1 MRLKSIIT
9 VIALILIM
17 FMSAIESSIISLALP
32 TIKQDLN
39 AGNLISLIFTAYFI
53 ALVIANPIVGE
64 LLSRFKIIYVAIAGL
79 LLFSIGSFM
88 CGLSTNFTMLIISRV
103 IQGFGSG
110 VLMSLSQIVPKLAF
124 EIPLRY
130 KIMGIVGSVWGI
142 SSIIGPLLGGGILE
156 FATWHWL
163 FYINIPIAIIA
174 IILVIWTFHFPE
186 EETVAK
192 SKFDTKG
199 LTLFYV
205 FIGLI
210 MFALLN
216 QQLLLLNFLSFILA
230 IVVAMCLFKVEKH
243 VSSPFLPVVEFNRS
257 ITLVFITDLLTAICL
272 MGFNLYIPVYL
283 QEQLG
288 LSPLQSGLVIFP
300 LSVAWITLNFNLH
313 LSVAWITLNFNL
325 HRIEAK
331 LSRKVIYLL
340 SFTLLLVSSII
351 ISFGI
356 KLPVLI
362 AFVLILAG
370 LSFGYIYTKDSVIVQ
385 EETSP
390 LQMKKMM
397 SFYGLTKNL
406 GASIGSTIMGYLY
419 AIQSGIFGPNL
430 HNVLSAVAVIS
441 IGLIVLWV
449 VFFKEQSS
457 QSKE

>member
-313 LSVAWITLNFNL
+313 
-325 HRIEAK
+325 RIEAK

-457 QSKE
+457 QSKK

>member
-1 MRLKSIIT
+1 MRLKSIVT

-17 FMSAIESSIISLALP
+17 FMAAIESSIISLALP

-64 LLSRFKIIYVAIAGL
+64 LLTRFKIIYIAIAGL
-79 LLFSIGSFM
+79 ALFTVGSLM
-88 CGLSTNFTMLIISRV
+88 SGLSTHFSMLVISRV

-110 VLMSLSQIVPKLAF
+110 VMMSLSQIVPKLAF

-174 IILVIWTFHFPE
+174 IILVVWTFHFPE

-199 LTLFYV
+199 ITLFYI

-216 QQLLLLNFLSFILA
+216 QQHLYLNIIGFVLA
-230 IVVAMCLFKVEKH
+230 ILVALRLFNVEKK
-243 VSSPFLPVVEFNRS
+243 VSSPFLPVAEFNRM
-257 ITLVFITDLLTAICL
+257 ITLVFITDLLTAVCL

-313 LSVAWITLNFNL
+313 
-325 HRIEAK
+325 HIEAK
-331 LSRKVIYLL
+331 LSRKVIYLS
-340 SFTLLLVSSII
+340 SFTLLLLSSII
-351 ISFGI
+351 IAFGI
-356 KLPVLI
+356 KLPILI
-362 AFVLILAG
+362 ACVLILSG

-390 LQMKKMM
+390 IQMKKMM

-419 AIQSGIFGPNL
+419 ALKSGLFGANL
-430 HNVLSAVAVIS
+430 HNILGVVSLIS
-441 IGLIVLWV
+441 VGLIVVWLI
-449 VFFKEQSS
+449 FYREAASQTKE
-457 QSKE
+457 

>member
-53 ALVIANPIVGE
+53 ALVIANPIVSE

-230 IVVAMCLFKVEKH
+230 IVVAIRLFKVEKH

-313 LSVAWITLNFNL
+313 
-325 HRIEAK
+325 RIEAK
-331 LSRKVIYLL
+331 LSREVIYLL

-356 KLPVLI
+356 KLPLLI

-430 HNVLSAVAVIS
+430 HNVLSAVVVIS

>member
-1 MRLKSIIT
+1 
-9 VIALILIM
+9 
-17 FMSAIESSIISLALP
+17 
-32 TIKQDLN
+32 
-39 AGNLISLIFTAYFI
+39 TAYFI

-313 LSVAWITLNFNL
+313 
-325 HRIEAK
+325 RIEAK

>member
-1 MRLKSIIT
+1 MRLKSIVT

-17 FMSAIESSIISLALP
+17 FMAAIESSIISLALP

-64 LLSRFKIIYVAIAGL
+64 LLTRFKIIYIAIAGL
-79 LLFSIGSFM
+79 TLFTVGSLM
-88 CGLSTNFTMLIISRV
+88 SGLSTHFSMLIISRV

-110 VLMSLSQIVPKLAF
+110 VMMSLSQIVPKLAF

-174 IILVIWTFHFPE
+174 IILVVWTFHFPE

-199 LTLFYV
+199 ITLFYI

-216 QQLLLLNFLSFILA
+216 QQHLYLNIIGFVLA
-230 IVVAMCLFKVEKH
+230 ILVALRLFNVEKK
-243 VSSPFLPVVEFNRS
+243 VSSPFLPVAEFNRM
-257 ITLVFITDLLTAICL
+257 ITLVFITDLLTAVCL
-272 MGFNLYIPVYL
+272 MGFNLYIPVYF

-313 LSVAWITLNFNL
+313 
-325 HRIEAK
+325 HIEAK
-331 LSRKVIYLL
+331 LSRKVIYLS
-340 SFTLLLVSSII
+340 SFTLLLLSSII
-351 ISFGI
+351 IAFGI
-356 KLPVLI
+356 KLPILI
-362 AFVLILAG
+362 ACVLILSG

-390 LQMKKMM
+390 IQMKKMM

-419 AIQSGIFGPNL
+419 ALKSGLFGANL
-430 HNVLSAVAVIS
+430 HNILGVVSLIS
-441 IGLIVLWV
+441 VGLIVVWLI
-449 VFFKEQSS
+449 FYREAASQTKE
-457 QSKE
+457 

>member
-174 IILVIWTFHFPE
+174 IILVIWTFPFPE

-300 LSVAWITLNFNLH
+300 LSL
-313 LSVAWITLNFNL
+313 AWITLNFNL

>member
-283 QEQLG
+283 QEQLV

-300 LSVAWITLNFNLH
+300 

-449 VFFKEQSS
+449 VFF
-457 QSKE
+457 

>member
-110 VLMSLSQIVPKLAF
+110 LLMSLSQIVPKLAF

-300 LSVAWITLNFNLH
+300 LSL
-313 LSVAWITLNFNL
+313 AWITLNFNL

>member
-1 MRLKSIIT
+1 MRLKSIVT

-17 FMSAIESSIISLALP
+17 FMAAIESSIISLALP

-64 LLSRFKIIYVAIAGL
+64 LLTRFKIIYIAIAGL
-79 LLFSIGSFM
+79 TLFTVGSLM
-88 CGLSTNFTMLIISRV
+88 SGLSTHFSMLVISRV

-110 VLMSLSQIVPKLAF
+110 VMMSLSQIVPKLAF

-174 IILVIWTFHFPE
+174 IILVVWTFHFPE

-199 LTLFYV
+199 ITLFYI

-216 QQLLLLNFLSFILA
+216 QQHLYLNIIGFVLA
-230 IVVAMCLFKVEKH
+230 ILVALRLFNVEKK
-243 VSSPFLPVVEFNRS
+243 VSSPFLPVAEFNRM
-257 ITLVFITDLLTAICL
+257 ITLVFITDLLTAVCL

-313 LSVAWITLNFNL
+313 
-325 HRIEAK
+325 HIEAK
-331 LSRKVIYLL
+331 LSRKVIYLS
-340 SFTLLLVSSII
+340 SFTLLLLSSII
-351 ISFGI
+351 IAFGI
-356 KLPVLI
+356 KLPILI
-362 AFVLILAG
+362 ACVLILSG
-370 LSFGYIYTKDSVIVQ
+370 LSFGYIYAKDSVIVQ

-390 LQMKKMM
+390 IQMKKMM

-419 AIQSGIFGPNL
+419 ALKSGLFGANL
-430 HNVLSAVAVIS
+430 HNILGVVSLIS
-441 IGLIVLWV
+441 VGLIVVWLI
-449 VFFKEQSS
+449 FYREAASQTKE
-457 QSKE
+457 

>member
-1 MRLKSIIT
+1 
-9 VIALILIM
+9 M

-174 IILVIWTFHFPE
+174 IILVVWTFHFPE

-230 IVVAMCLFKVEKH
+230 IVVAIRLFKVEKH

-313 LSVAWITLNFNL
+313 
-325 HRIEAK
+325 RIEAK

-356 KLPVLI
+356 KFPLLI

>member
-1 MRLKSIIT
+1 MRLKSIVT

-17 FMSAIESSIISLALP
+17 FMAAIESSIISLALP

-64 LLSRFKIIYVAIAGL
+64 LLTRFKIIYIAIAGL
-79 LLFSIGSFM
+79 TLFTVGSLM
-88 CGLSTNFTMLIISRV
+88 SGLSTHFSMLIISRV
-103 IQGFGSG
+103 IQGFGSS
-110 VLMSLSQIVPKLAF
+110 VMMSLSQIVPKLAF

-174 IILVIWTFHFPE
+174 IILVVWTFHFPE
-186 EETVAK
+186 EKTVAK

-199 LTLFYV
+199 ITLFYI

-216 QQLLLLNFLSFILA
+216 QQHLYLNIIGFVLA
-230 IVVAMCLFKVEKH
+230 ILVALRLFNVEKK
-243 VSSPFLPVVEFNRS
+243 VSSPFLPVAEFNRM
-257 ITLVFITDLLTAICL
+257 ITLVFITDLLTAVCL

-313 LSVAWITLNFNL
+313 
-325 HRIEAK
+325 HIEAK
-331 LSRKVIYLL
+331 LSRKVIYLS
-340 SFTLLLVSSII
+340 SFTLLLLSSII
-351 ISFGI
+351 IAFGI
-356 KLPVLI
+356 KLPILI
-362 AFVLILAG
+362 ACVLILSG

-390 LQMKKMM
+390 IQMKKMM

-419 AIQSGIFGPNL
+419 ALKSGLFGANL
-430 HNVLSAVAVIS
+430 HNILGVVSLIS
-441 IGLIVLWV
+441 VGLIVVWLI
-449 VFFKEQSS
+449 FYREAASQTKE
-457 QSKE
+457 

>member
-192 SKFDTKG
+192 SKIDTKG

-300 LSVAWITLNFNLH
+300 

>member
-1 MRLKSIIT
+1 
-9 VIALILIM
+9 
-17 FMSAIESSIISLALP
+17 
-32 TIKQDLN
+32 

-300 LSVAWITLNFNLH
+300 LSL
-313 LSVAWITLNFNL
+313 AWITLNFNL

>member
-88 CGLSTNFTMLIISRV
+88 CGLSTNFTMLIISSV

-313 LSVAWITLNFNL
+313 
-325 HRIEAK
+325 RIEAK

-449 VFFKEQSS
+449 VFF
-457 QSKE
+457 

>member
-1 MRLKSIIT
+1 MRLKSIVT

-17 FMSAIESSIISLALP
+17 FMAAIESSIISLALP

-64 LLSRFKIIYVAIAGL
+64 LLTRFKIIYIAIAGL
-79 LLFSIGSFM
+79 TLFTVGSLM
-88 CGLSTNFTMLIISRV
+88 SGLSTHFSMLIISRV

-110 VLMSLSQIVPKLAF
+110 VMMSLSQIVLKLAF

-174 IILVIWTFHFPE
+174 IILVVWTFHFPE
-186 EETVAK
+186 EKTVAK

-199 LTLFYV
+199 ITLFYI

-216 QQLLLLNFLSFILA
+216 QQHLYLNIIGFVLA
-230 IVVAMCLFKVEKH
+230 ILVALRLFNVEKK
-243 VSSPFLPVVEFNRS
+243 VSSPFLPVAEFNRM
-257 ITLVFITDLLTAICL
+257 ITLVFITDLLTAVCL

-313 LSVAWITLNFNL
+313 
-325 HRIEAK
+325 HIEAK
-331 LSRKVIYLL
+331 LSRKVIYLS
-340 SFTLLLVSSII
+340 SFTLLLLSSII
-351 ISFGI
+351 IAFGI
-356 KLPVLI
+356 KLPILI
-362 AFVLILAG
+362 ACVLILSG

-390 LQMKKMM
+390 IQMKKMM

-419 AIQSGIFGPNL
+419 ALKSGLFGANL
-430 HNVLSAVAVIS
+430 HNILGVVSLIS
-441 IGLIVLWV
+441 VGLIVVWLI
-449 VFFKEQSS
+449 FYREAASQTKE
-457 QSKE
+457 

>member
-230 IVVAMCLFKVEKH
+230 IVVAIRLFKVEKH

-313 LSVAWITLNFNL
+313 
-325 HRIEAK
+325 RIEAK
-331 LSRKVIYLL
+331 LSRKVIYVL

-356 KLPVLI
+356 KLPLLI

-430 HNVLSAVAVIS
+430 HNVLSAVVVIS

>member
-272 MGFNLYIPVYL
+272 MGFNLNIPVYL

-300 LSVAWITLNFNLH
+300 

>member
-1 MRLKSIIT
+1 MRLKSIVT

-17 FMSAIESSIISLALP
+17 FMAAIESSIISLALP

-64 LLSRFKIIYVAIAGL
+64 LLTRFKIIYIAIAGL
-79 LLFSIGSFM
+79 TLFTVGSLM
-88 CGLSTNFTMLIISRV
+88 SGLSTHFSMLIISRV

-110 VLMSLSQIVPKLAF
+110 VMMSLSQIVPKLAF

-174 IILVIWTFHFPE
+174 IILVVWTFHFPE
-186 EETVAK
+186 EKTVAK

-199 LTLFYV
+199 ITLFYI

-216 QQLLLLNFLSFILA
+216 QQHLYLNIIGFVLA
-230 IVVAMCLFKVEKH
+230 ILVALRLFNVEKK
-243 VSSPFLPVVEFNRS
+243 VSSPFLPVAEFNRM
-257 ITLVFITDLLTAICL
+257 ITLVFITDLLTAVCL

-313 LSVAWITLNFNL
+313 
-325 HRIEAK
+325 HIEAK
-331 LSRKVIYLL
+331 LSRKVIYLS
-340 SFTLLLVSSII
+340 SFTLLLLSSII
-351 ISFGI
+351 IVFGI
-356 KLPVLI
+356 KLPILI
-362 AFVLILAG
+362 ACVLILSG

-390 LQMKKMM
+390 IQMKKMM

-419 AIQSGIFGPNL
+419 ALKSGLFGANL
-430 HNVLSAVAVIS
+430 HNILGVVSLIS
-441 IGLIVLWV
+441 VGLIVVWLI
-449 VFFKEQSS
+449 FYREAASQTKE
-457 QSKE
+457 

>member
-1 MRLKSIIT
+1 MRLKSIVT

-17 FMSAIESSIISLALP
+17 FMAAIESSIISLALP

-64 LLSRFKIIYVAIAGL
+64 LLTRFKIIYIAIAGL
-79 LLFSIGSFM
+79 TLFTVGSLM
-88 CGLSTNFTMLIISRV
+88 SGLSTHFSMLIISRV

-110 VLMSLSQIVPKLAF
+110 VMMSLSQIVPKLAF

-174 IILVIWTFHFPE
+174 IILVVWTFHFPE
-186 EETVAK
+186 EKTVAK

-199 LTLFYV
+199 ITLFYI

-216 QQLLLLNFLSFILA
+216 QQHLYLNIIGFVLA
-230 IVVAMCLFKVEKH
+230 ILVALRLFNVEKK
-243 VSSPFLPVVEFNRS
+243 VSSPFLPVAEFNRM
-257 ITLVFITDLLTAICL
+257 ITLVFITDLLTAVCL

-313 LSVAWITLNFNL
+313 
-325 HRIEAK
+325 HIEAK
-331 LSRKVIYLL
+331 LSRKVIYLS
-340 SFTLLLVSSII
+340 SFALLLLSSII
-351 ISFGI
+351 IAFGI
-356 KLPVLI
+356 KSPILI
-362 AFVLILAG
+362 ACVLILSG

-390 LQMKKMM
+390 IQMKKMM

-419 AIQSGIFGPNL
+419 ALKSGLFGANL
-430 HNVLSAVAVIS
+430 HNILGVVSLIS
-441 IGLIVLWV
+441 VGLIVVWLI
-449 VFFKEQSS
+449 FYREAASQTKE
-457 QSKE
+457 

>member
-17 FMSAIESSIISLALP
+17 FMSAIESSIISIALP

-313 LSVAWITLNFNL
+313 
-325 HRIEAK
+325 RIEAK

>member
-1 MRLKSIIT
+1 MRLKSIVT

-17 FMSAIESSIISLALP
+17 FMAAIESSIISLALP

-64 LLSRFKIIYVAIAGL
+64 LLTRFKIIYIAIADL
-79 LLFSIGSFM
+79 TLFTVGSLM
-88 CGLSTNFTMLIISRV
+88 SGLSTHFSMLVISRV

-110 VLMSLSQIVPKLAF
+110 VMMSLSQIVPKLAF

-174 IILVIWTFHFPE
+174 IILVVWTFHFPE

-199 LTLFYV
+199 ITLFYI

-216 QQLLLLNFLSFILA
+216 QQHLYLNIIGFVLA
-230 IVVAMCLFKVEKH
+230 ILVALRLFNVEKK
-243 VSSPFLPVVEFNRS
+243 VSSPFLPVAEFNRM
-257 ITLVFITDLLTAICL
+257 ITLVFITDLLTAVCL

-313 LSVAWITLNFNL
+313 
-325 HRIEAK
+325 HIEAK
-331 LSRKVIYLL
+331 LSRKVIYLS
-340 SFTLLLVSSII
+340 SFTLLLLSSII
-351 ISFGI
+351 IAFGI
-356 KLPVLI
+356 KLPILI
-362 AFVLILAG
+362 ACVLILSG

-390 LQMKKMM
+390 IQMKKMM

-419 AIQSGIFGPNL
+419 ALKSGLFGANL
-430 HNVLSAVAVIS
+430 HNILGVVSLIS
-441 IGLIVLWV
+441 VGLIVVWLI
-449 VFFKEQSS
+449 FYREAASQTKE
-457 QSKE
+457 

>member
-1 MRLKSIIT
+1 MRLKSIVT

-17 FMSAIESSIISLALP
+17 FMAAIESSIVSLALP

-64 LLSRFKIIYVAIAGL
+64 LLTRFKIIYIAIAGL
-79 LLFSIGSFM
+79 TLFTVGSLM
-88 CGLSTNFTMLIISRV
+88 SGLSTHFSMLVISRV

-110 VLMSLSQIVPKLAF
+110 VMMSLSQIVPKLAF

-174 IILVIWTFHFPE
+174 IILVVWTFHFPE

-199 LTLFYV
+199 ITLFYI

-216 QQLLLLNFLSFILA
+216 QQHLYLNIIGFVLA
-230 IVVAMCLFKVEKH
+230 ILVALRLFNVEKK
-243 VSSPFLPVVEFNRS
+243 VSSPFLPVAEFNRM
-257 ITLVFITDLLTAICL
+257 ITLVFITDLLTAVCL

-313 LSVAWITLNFNL
+313 
-325 HRIEAK
+325 HIEAK
-331 LSRKVIYLL
+331 LSRKVIYLS
-340 SFTLLLVSSII
+340 SFTLLLLSSII
-351 ISFGI
+351 IAFGI
-356 KLPVLI
+356 KLPILI
-362 AFVLILAG
+362 ACVLILSG

-390 LQMKKMM
+390 IQMKKMM

-419 AIQSGIFGPNL
+419 ALKSGLFGANL
-430 HNVLSAVAVIS
+430 HNILGVVSLIS
-441 IGLIVLWV
+441 VGLIVVWLI
-449 VFFKEQSS
+449 FYREAASQTKE
-457 QSKE
+457 

>member
-1 MRLKSIIT
+1 MIT

-79 LLFSIGSFM
+79 LLFSIGSLM

-230 IVVAMCLFKVEKH
+230 IVVAIRLFKVEKH

-313 LSVAWITLNFNL
+313 
-325 HRIEAK
+325 RIEAK

-356 KLPVLI
+356 KLPLLI

-419 AIQSGIFGPNL
+419 AIQSAIFGPNL

-441 IGLIVLWV
+441 TGLIVLWV
-449 VFFKEQSS
+449 VFFKEQLS

>member
-1 MRLKSIIT
+1 MRLKSIVT

-17 FMSAIESSIISLALP
+17 FMAAIESSIISLALP

-64 LLSRFKIIYVAIAGL
+64 LLTRFKIIYIAIAGL
-79 LLFSIGSFM
+79 TLFTVGSLM
-88 CGLSTNFTMLIISRV
+88 SGLSTHFSMLIISRV

-110 VLMSLSQIVPKLAF
+110 VMMSLSQIVPKLAF

-174 IILVIWTFHFPE
+174 IILVVWTFHFPE
-186 EETVAK
+186 EKTVAK

-199 LTLFYV
+199 ITLFYI

-216 QQLLLLNFLSFILA
+216 QQHLYLNIIGFVLA
-230 IVVAMCLFKVEKH
+230 ILVALRLFNVEKK
-243 VSSPFLPVVEFNRS
+243 VSSPFLPVAEFNRM
-257 ITLVFITDLLTAICL
+257 ITLVFITDLLTAVCL

-313 LSVAWITLNFNL
+313 
-325 HRIEAK
+325 HIEAK
-331 LSRKVIYLL
+331 LSRKVIYLS
-340 SFTLLLVSSII
+340 SFTLLLLSSII
-351 ISFGI
+351 IAFGI
-356 KLPVLI
+356 KLPILI
-362 AFVLILAG
+362 ACVLILSG

-390 LQMKKMM
+390 IQMKKML

-419 AIQSGIFGPNL
+419 ALKSGLFGANL
-430 HNVLSAVAVIS
+430 HNILGVVSLIS
-441 IGLIVLWV
+441 VGLIVVWLI
-449 VFFKEQSS
+449 FYREAASQTKE
-457 QSKE
+457 

>member
-103 IQGFGSG
+103 IQGFGSD

-313 LSVAWITLNFNL
+313 
-325 HRIEAK
+325 RIEAK

>member
-210 MFALLN
+210 MFVLLN

-272 MGFNLYIPVYL
+272 MGFNLYISVYL

-300 LSVAWITLNFNLH
+300 

>member
-1 MRLKSIIT
+1 MRLKSIVT

-17 FMSAIESSIISLALP
+17 FMAAIESSIISLALP

-64 LLSRFKIIYVAIAGL
+64 LLTRFKIIYIAIAGL
-79 LLFSIGSFM
+79 TLFTVGSLM
-88 CGLSTNFTMLIISRV
+88 SGLSTHFSMLVISRV

-110 VLMSLSQIVPKLAF
+110 VMMSLSQIVPKLAF

-174 IILVIWTFHFPE
+174 IILVVWTFHFPE

-199 LTLFYV
+199 ITLFYI

-216 QQLLLLNFLSFILA
+216 QQHLYLNIIGFVLA
-230 IVVAMCLFKVEKH
+230 ILVALRLFNVEKK
-243 VSSPFLPVVEFNRS
+243 VSSPFLLVAEFNRM
-257 ITLVFITDLLTAICL
+257 ITLVFITDLLTAVCL

-313 LSVAWITLNFNL
+313 
-325 HRIEAK
+325 HIEAK
-331 LSRKVIYLL
+331 LSRKVIYLS
-340 SFTLLLVSSII
+340 SFTLLLLSSII
-351 ISFGI
+351 IAFGI
-356 KLPVLI
+356 KLPILI
-362 AFVLILAG
+362 ACVLILSG

-390 LQMKKMM
+390 IQMKKMM

-419 AIQSGIFGPNL
+419 ALKSGLFGANL
-430 HNVLSAVAVIS
+430 HNILGVVSLIS
-441 IGLIVLWV
+441 VGLIVVWLI
-449 VFFKEQSS
+449 FYREAASQTKE
-457 QSKE
+457 

>member
-1 MRLKSIIT
+1 MRLKSIVT

-17 FMSAIESSIISLALP
+17 FMAAIESSIISLALP

-39 AGNLISLIFTAYFI
+39 AGNFISLIFTAYFI

-64 LLSRFKIIYVAIAGL
+64 LLTRFKIIYIAIAGL
-79 LLFSIGSFM
+79 TLFTVGSLM
-88 CGLSTNFTMLIISRV
+88 SGLSTHFSMLVISRV

-110 VLMSLSQIVPKLAF
+110 VMMSLSQIVPKLAF

-174 IILVIWTFHFPE
+174 IILVVWTFHFPE

-199 LTLFYV
+199 ITLFYI

-216 QQLLLLNFLSFILA
+216 QQHLYLNIIGFVLA
-230 IVVAMCLFKVEKH
+230 ILVALRLFNVEKK
-243 VSSPFLPVVEFNRS
+243 VSSPFLPVAEFNRM
-257 ITLVFITDLLTAICL
+257 ITLVFITDLLTAVCL

-313 LSVAWITLNFNL
+313 
-325 HRIEAK
+325 HIEAK
-331 LSRKVIYLL
+331 LSRKVIYLS
-340 SFTLLLVSSII
+340 SFTLLLLSSII
-351 ISFGI
+351 IAFGI
-356 KLPVLI
+356 KLPILI
-362 AFVLILAG
+362 ACVLILSG

-390 LQMKKMM
+390 IQMKKMM

-419 AIQSGIFGPNL
+419 ALKSGLFGANL
-430 HNVLSAVAVIS
+430 HNILGVVSLIS
-441 IGLIVLWV
+441 VGLIVVWLI
-449 VFFKEQSS
+449 FYREAASQTKE
-457 QSKE
+457 

>member
-64 LLSRFKIIYVAIAGL
+64 LLSRFKIIYVAITGL

-130 KIMGIVGSVWGI
+130 KIMGIVGSVWSI

-313 LSVAWITLNFNL
+313 
-325 HRIEAK
+325 RIEAK

>member
-1 MRLKSIIT
+1 MRLKSIVT

-17 FMSAIESSIISLALP
+17 FMAAIESSIISLALP

-64 LLSRFKIIYVAIAGL
+64 LLTRFKIIYIAIAGL
-79 LLFSIGSFM
+79 TLFTIGSLM
-88 CGLSTNFTMLIISRV
+88 SGLSTHFSMLIISRV

-110 VLMSLSQIVPKLAF
+110 VMMSLSQIVPKLAF

-174 IILVIWTFHFPE
+174 IILVVWTFHFPE
-186 EETVAK
+186 EKTVAK

-199 LTLFYV
+199 ITLFYI

-216 QQLLLLNFLSFILA
+216 QQHLYLNIIGFVLA
-230 IVVAMCLFKVEKH
+230 ILVALRLFNVEKK
-243 VSSPFLPVVEFNRS
+243 VSSPFLPVAEFNRM
-257 ITLVFITDLLTAICL
+257 ITLVFITDLLTAVCL

-313 LSVAWITLNFNL
+313 
-325 HRIEAK
+325 HIEAK
-331 LSRKVIYLL
+331 LSRKVIYLS
-340 SFTLLLVSSII
+340 SFTLLLLSSII
-351 ISFGI
+351 IAFGI
-356 KLPVLI
+356 KLPILI
-362 AFVLILAG
+362 ACVLILSG

-390 LQMKKMM
+390 IQMKKMM

-419 AIQSGIFGPNL
+419 ALKSGLFGANL
-430 HNVLSAVAVIS
+430 HNILGVVSLIS
-441 IGLIVLWV
+441 VGLIVVWLI
-449 VFFKEQSS
+449 FYREAASQTKE
-457 QSKE
+457 

>member
-64 LLSRFKIIYVAIAGL
+64 LLSRFKIIYVAITGL

-210 MFALLN
+210 MFTLLN

-300 LSVAWITLNFNLH
+300 

>member
-130 KIMGIVGSVWGI
+130 KIKGIVGSVWGI

-313 LSVAWITLNFNL
+313 
-325 HRIEAK
+325 RIEAK

>member
-1 MRLKSIIT
+1 MRLKSIVT

-17 FMSAIESSIISLALP
+17 FMAAIESSIISLALP

-53 ALVIANPIVGE
+53 ALVIANSIVGE
-64 LLSRFKIIYVAIAGL
+64 LLTRFKIIYIAIAGL
-79 LLFSIGSFM
+79 TLFTVGSLM
-88 CGLSTNFTMLIISRV
+88 SGLSTHFSMLVISRV

-110 VLMSLSQIVPKLAF
+110 VMMSLSQIVPKLAF

-174 IILVIWTFHFPE
+174 IILVVWTFHFPE

-199 LTLFYV
+199 ITLFYI

-216 QQLLLLNFLSFILA
+216 QQHLYLNIIGFVLA
-230 IVVAMCLFKVEKH
+230 ILVALRLFNVEKK
-243 VSSPFLPVVEFNRS
+243 VSSPFLPVAEFNRM
-257 ITLVFITDLLTAICL
+257 ITLVFITDLLTAVCL

-313 LSVAWITLNFNL
+313 
-325 HRIEAK
+325 HIEAK
-331 LSRKVIYLL
+331 LSRKVIYLS
-340 SFTLLLVSSII
+340 SFTLLLLSSII
-351 ISFGI
+351 IAFGI
-356 KLPVLI
+356 KLPILI
-362 AFVLILAG
+362 ACVLILSG

-390 LQMKKMM
+390 IQMKKMM

-419 AIQSGIFGPNL
+419 ALKSGLFGANL
-430 HNVLSAVAVIS
+430 HNILGVVSLIS
-441 IGLIVLWV
+441 VGLIVVWLI
-449 VFFKEQSS
+449 FYREAASQTKE
-457 QSKE
+457 

>member
-39 AGNLISLIFTAYFI
+39 AGNLISLIFTVYFI

-313 LSVAWITLNFNL
+313 
-325 HRIEAK
+325 RIEAK

-449 VFFKEQSS
+449 VFF
-457 QSKE
+457 

>member
-300 LSVAWITLNFNLH
+300 LSL
-313 LSVAWITLNFNL
+313 AWITLNFNL

-331 LSRKVIYLL
+331 LSRKVFYLL

>member
-1 MRLKSIIT
+1 MRLKSIVT

-17 FMSAIESSIISLALP
+17 FMAAIESSIISLALP

-53 ALVIANPIVGE
+53 AYFIALVIANPIVGE
-64 LLSRFKIIYVAIAGL
+64 LLTRFKIIYIAIAGL
-79 LLFSIGSFM
+79 TLFTVGSLM
-88 CGLSTNFTMLIISRV
+88 SGLSTHFSMLVISRV

-110 VLMSLSQIVPKLAF
+110 VMMSLSQIVPKLAF

-174 IILVIWTFHFPE
+174 IILVVWTFHFPE

-199 LTLFYV
+199 ITLFYI

-216 QQLLLLNFLSFILA
+216 QQHLYLNIIGFVLA
-230 IVVAMCLFKVEKH
+230 ILVALRLFNVEKK
-243 VSSPFLPVVEFNRS
+243 VSSPFLPVAEFNRM
-257 ITLVFITDLLTAICL
+257 ITLVFITDLLTAVCL

-313 LSVAWITLNFNL
+313 
-325 HRIEAK
+325 HIEAK
-331 LSRKVIYLL
+331 LSRKVIYLS
-340 SFTLLLVSSII
+340 SFTLLLLSSII
-351 ISFGI
+351 IAFGI
-356 KLPVLI
+356 KLPILI
-362 AFVLILAG
+362 ACVLILSG

-390 LQMKKMM
+390 IQMKKMM

-419 AIQSGIFGPNL
+419 ALKSGLFGANL
-430 HNVLSAVAVIS
+430 HNILGVVSLIS
-441 IGLIVLWV
+441 VGLIVVWLI
-449 VFFKEQSS
+449 FYREAASQTKE
-457 QSKE
+457 

>member
-1 MRLKSIIT
+1 MRLKSIVT

-17 FMSAIESSIISLALP
+17 FMAAIESSIISLALP

-64 LLSRFKIIYVAIAGL
+64 LLTRFKIIYIAIAGL
-79 LLFSIGSFM
+79 TLFTVGSLM
-88 CGLSTNFTMLIISRV
+88 SGLSTHFSMLVISRV

-110 VLMSLSQIVPKLAF
+110 VMMSLSQIVPKLAF

-130 KIMGIVGSVWGI
+130 KIMGIVGIVWGI

-174 IILVIWTFHFPE
+174 IILVVWTFHFPE

-199 LTLFYV
+199 ITLFYI

-216 QQLLLLNFLSFILA
+216 QQHLYLNIIGFVLA
-230 IVVAMCLFKVEKH
+230 ILVALRLFNVEKK
-243 VSSPFLPVVEFNRS
+243 VSSPFLPVAEFNRM
-257 ITLVFITDLLTAICL
+257 ITLVFITDLLTAVCL

-313 LSVAWITLNFNL
+313 
-325 HRIEAK
+325 HIEAK
-331 LSRKVIYLL
+331 LSRKVIYLS
-340 SFTLLLVSSII
+340 SFTLLLLSSII
-351 ISFGI
+351 IAFGI
-356 KLPVLI
+356 KLPILI
-362 AFVLILAG
+362 ACVLILSG

-390 LQMKKMM
+390 IQMKKMM

-419 AIQSGIFGPNL
+419 ALKSGLFGANL
-430 HNVLSAVAVIS
+430 HNILGVVSLIS
-441 IGLIVLWV
+441 VGLIVVWLI
-449 VFFKEQSS
+449 FYREAASQTKE
-457 QSKE
+457 

>member
-1 MRLKSIIT
+1 MRLKSIVT

-17 FMSAIESSIISLALP
+17 FMAAIESSIISLALP

-64 LLSRFKIIYVAIAGL
+64 LLTRFKIIYIAIAGL
-79 LLFSIGSFM
+79 TLFTVGSLM
-88 CGLSTNFTMLIISRV
+88 SGLSTHFSMLVISRV

-110 VLMSLSQIVPKLAF
+110 VMMSLSQIVPKLAF

-174 IILVIWTFHFPE
+174 IILVVWTFHFPE

-199 LTLFYV
+199 ITLFYI

-216 QQLLLLNFLSFILA
+216 QQHLYLNIIGFVLA
-230 IVVAMCLFKVEKH
+230 ILVALRLFNVEKK
-243 VSSPFLPVVEFNRS
+243 VSSPFLPVAEFNRM
-257 ITLVFITDLLTAICL
+257 ITLVFITDLLTAVCL

-313 LSVAWITLNFNL
+313 
-325 HRIEAK
+325 HIEAK
-331 LSRKVIYLL
+331 LSRKVIYLS
-340 SFTLLLVSSII
+340 SFTLLLLSSII
-351 ISFGI
+351 IAFGI
-356 KLPVLI
+356 KLPILI
-362 AFVLILAG
+362 ACVLILSG

-390 LQMKKMM
+390 IQMKKMM

-419 AIQSGIFGPNL
+419 ALKSGLFGANL
-430 HNVLSAVAVIS
+430 HNILGVVYLIS
-441 IGLIVLWV
+441 VGLIVVWLI
-449 VFFKEQSS
+449 FYREAASQTKE
-457 QSKE
+457 

>member
-1 MRLKSIIT
+1 
-9 VIALILIM
+9 M

-103 IQGFGSG
+103 IQGFGSC

-300 LSVAWITLNFNLH
+300 LSL
-313 LSVAWITLNFNL
+313 AWITLNFNL

>member
-174 IILVIWTFHFPE
+174 VILVVWTFHFPE

-230 IVVAMCLFKVEKH
+230 IVVAIRLFKVEKH

-313 LSVAWITLNFNL
+313 
-325 HRIEAK
+325 RIEAK

-356 KLPVLI
+356 KFPLLI